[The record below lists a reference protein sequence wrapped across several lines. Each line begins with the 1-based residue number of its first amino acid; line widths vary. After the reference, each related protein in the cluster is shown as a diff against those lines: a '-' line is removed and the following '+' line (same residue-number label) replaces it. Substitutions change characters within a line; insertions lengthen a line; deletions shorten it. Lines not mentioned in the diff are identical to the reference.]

1 MADPASE
8 VTLEIA
14 IRTQDAERMV
24 RFYLEVL
31 GGKPYG
37 EVWLDERPKAGKK
50 VENLPGHPIRHR
62 HYWGI
67 SLGGGIVKLLHDA
80 APLDPANPQYPHAN
94 RYGISEHVLHTPDA
108 KPIFAKTEAFGGQI
122 EVPFRPF
129 PPSVNRPG
137 GYGYIRDPDGNRI
150 EIIEGHQYS
159 APSEEFKQG
168 RAWKSRED
176 MFG

>member
-1 MADPASE
+1 MADPATE

-14 IRTQDAERMV
+14 IRTKDPEKMV
-24 RFYLEVL
+24 RFYIEVL

-37 EVWLDERPKAGKK
+37 EVWLDERPKGDRV

-62 HYWGI
+62 HYWAI
-67 SLGGGIVKLLHDA
+67 SLGGGIIKLLHDA
-80 APLDPANPQYPHAN
+80 QPLEKAHPQYPESN
-94 RYGISEHVLHTPDA
+94 CYGVAEHVLHTPDA
-108 KPIFAKTEAFGGQI
+108 KSLIERARAFGVAI
-122 EVPFRPF
+122 EVDFRPF

-137 GYGYIRDPDGNRI
+137 GYAYIRDPDGNRI
-150 EIIEGHQYS
+150 EIIEGHQFS
-159 APSEEFKQG
+159 PCSEEFKNG